1 MINKVILIGNL
12 GKDPEIR
19 KFDNG
24 GAVAKFPVAT
34 NENYRDKN
42 GEWQTA
48 TEWHNIVVWGPAAER
63 AERDFKKGAMI
74 YIEGKLTTRKYQDQQ
89 GTDKYITEVRAVIT
103 RRLEKREES
112 GAGFMP
118 GPQDEFPPVAAP
130 KKETPA
136 MNPPQHSEQQAP
148 PAEDDLPF

>member
-24 GAVAKFPVAT
+24 GAVTKFPVAT

-42 GEWQTA
+42 GEWQTV
-48 TEWHNIVVWGPAAER
+48 TEWHNVTVWGPAAER
-63 AERDFKKGAMI
+63 AEKDFKKGTMV

-89 GTDKYITEVRAVIT
+89 GVDKYITEVRAAVT
-103 RRLEKREES
+103 RRLEKREE
-112 GAGFMP
+112 GAGGMNMP
-118 GPQDEFPPVAAP
+118 GAQDEFPAP
-130 KKETPA
+130 KKEVSSGEAPQQSPA
-136 MNPPQHSEQQAP
+136 MD
-148 PAEDDLPF
+148 DDLPF

>member
-24 GAVAKFPVAT
+24 GAVTKFPVAT

-48 TEWHNIVVWGPAAER
+48 TEWHNVTVWGPAAER
-63 AERDFKKGAMI
+63 AEKDFRKGSMI
-74 YIEGKLTTRKYQDQQ
+74 YVEGKLTTRKYQDQQ
-89 GTDKYITEVRAVIT
+89 GVEKYITEIRAAVT
-103 RRLEKREES
+103 RRLEKREE
-112 GAGFMP
+112 GAGGINMP
-118 GPQDEFPPVAAP
+118 GQSDEFPPVAAP
-130 KKETPA
+130 KKEVSS
-136 MNPPQHSEQQAP
+136 SEGQQQAP
-148 PAEDDLPF
+148 PADDDLPF

>member
-63 AERDFKKGAMI
+63 AERDFKKGNMI
-74 YIEGKLTTRKYQDQQ
+74 YIEGKLTTRKWQDQQ
-89 GTDKYITEVRAVIT
+89 GVDKYITEVRAVIT
-103 RRLEKREES
+103 RRLEKREDS
-112 GAGFMP
+112 GSNSGFMP
-118 GPQDEFPPVAAP
+118 GPEDEFPPIAAP
-130 KKETPA
+130 QKEVEQDTTQQ
-136 MNPPQHSEQQAP
+136 NSPPV
-148 PAEDDLPF
+148 EDDLPF

>member
-12 GKDPEIR
+12 GKDPEIK

-24 GAVAKFPVAT
+24 GAVTKFPVAT

-48 TEWHNIVVWGPAAER
+48 TEWHNVVVWGPAAER
-63 AERDFKKGAMI
+63 AEKDFRKGSMI
-74 YIEGKLTTRKYQDQQ
+74 YIEGKLTTRKWQDQQ
-89 GTDKYITEVRAVIT
+89 GVDKYITEIRAIIT

-112 GAGFMP
+112 GGSGFMP
-118 GPQDEFPPVAAP
+118 GPEDEFPPVAAP
-130 KKETPA
+130 KKEAPPA
-136 MNPPQHSEQQAP
+136 SPQQPAAP